1 MYKLFLEEARELLQ
15 KDADSKEWMT
25 LWDKVTDHYGRYSK
39 VLNMKVDTDKSI
51 DVIGRICNQL
61 EKEYK

>member
-15 KDADSKEWMT
+15 KEADSNEWIA

-39 VLNMKVDTDKSI
+39 TLNMKVDTDKSI

-61 EKEYK
+61 EKECK